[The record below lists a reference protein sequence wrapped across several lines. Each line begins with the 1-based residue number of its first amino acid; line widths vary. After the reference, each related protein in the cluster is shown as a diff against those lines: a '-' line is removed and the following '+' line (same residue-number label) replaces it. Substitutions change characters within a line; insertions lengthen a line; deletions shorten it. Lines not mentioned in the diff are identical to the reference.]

1 MQEQQRE
8 QSTLLWRPE
17 VDLLVPPPCT
27 NRTKNSKTHHATAP
41 FFLMPAPF
49 RPGRRGRRAER
60 PGDPCIQVR
69 R

>member
-1 MQEQQRE
+1 
-8 QSTLLWRPE
+8 
-17 VDLLVPPPCT
+17 
-27 NRTKNSKTHHATAP
+27 
-41 FFLMPAPF
+41 MPAPF